1 MKKIKVV
8 ILIIALIL
16 GSLNVAYASTIS
28 PLAST
33 ISPLNNA
40 VNDVKV
46 TFTISED
53 GTSNST
59 ITVSPMRVGGIDY
72 ITITASIIKRSTSSK
87 VKTWNSVRVEEHP
100 YVGNFIFNKISSN
113 VTMPSDFEN
122 PKVLGVDV
130 KCGTPVLDIKNILR
144 EYGIFNSEIS
154 SFTNDCKYIMDLKT
168 ICTGDVVCD
177 RIEFLYNSFKS
188 FYFDYI
194 VIGKCINEYHFPEKV
209 VRDAY
214 ALLKRDGQ
222 MFLSLKNTYNVLTL
236 LKMLGH
242 DVCFSEH
249 AVHYDVDDFYNLIS
263 NMGIDIQLVNVENL
277 NANDIIID
285 FSSKIIDFAKPDEAD
300 KGEVLNRIIADKYW
314 FKITKK
320 N

>member
-1 MKKIKVV
+1 MNEQTRYEIMKNRELLKGYQISDVGAEATDQEQKLLPVSSMKKKTGKRE
-8 ILIIALIL
+8 ILL
-16 GSLNVAYASTIS
+16 
-28 PLAST
+28 
-33 ISPLNNA
+33 
-40 VNDVKV
+40 
-46 TFTISED
+46 
-53 GTSNST
+53 
-59 ITVSPMRVGGIDY
+59 
-72 ITITASIIKRSTSSK
+72 
-87 VKTWNSVRVEEHP
+87 
-100 YVGNFIFNKISSN
+100 
-113 VTMPSDFEN
+113 PSDFEN

-236 LKMLGH
+236 L
-242 DVCFSEH
+242 
-249 AVHYDVDDFYNLIS
+249 
-263 NMGIDIQLVNVENL
+263 
-277 NANDIIID
+277 
-285 FSSKIIDFAKPDEAD
+285 
-300 KGEVLNRIIADKYW
+300 
-314 FKITKK
+314 
-320 N
+320 